1 MRADAVR
8 RPRLDADRVV
18 LIALA
23 AWASAMIAPDLHRAF
38 NSLASCGLV
47 VGNAGRGVDV
57 AGPFET
63 PANSP
68 AAHAG
73 IAVGDRLDLRAMRCV
88 PVNTVACRS
97 LLSLIGGLGG
107 AQIVLPG
114 STIDLTIIPSAGG
127 PARAVHLE
135 ARPAQRGLPERVMLL
150 ADTIVGIIVI
160 LAAAR
165 LVWLRESRMT
175 WGFFLYAMW
184 FNPGQTFAYYAL
196 LQPWPAAI
204 LTQEVAEALAH
215 GAGYAG
221 LLVFAL
227 RFPGDAPES
236 AFRRYDRFAWVLAA
250 AIAIVWLASF
260 ANGFGVP
267 TETLTLTA
275 FLVGYAV
282 DIAVLIVLVK
292 RRTLLRAQERQRML
306 WVICGCAIGLPAFIL
321 GEIAQST
328 SFFPLVL
335 GWMPS
340 TVLIEFLYLLN
351 GVLIYFVSIAI
362 LRRRVVDVSIPLR
375 RGTIL
380 GVLSLTVGI
389 PIVNVHELLSHYQ
402 DTFRV
407 PEWVWLLVVAPVALI
422 LLQRLHELGVDLVD
436 RVLNRRFHAARRQLD
451 AAAEAMLRVASVE
464 DIDRLLVT
472 RAAAVLDLASAA
484 LFRIDDG
491 VFRRECATGWDS
503 SSLTVLTD
511 DHDAPVLRCIETSAP
526 VRLLPGGWNRSGL
539 DVEVAAPCL
548 AVPVEGGALGPIGV
562 VLYGPH
568 ADGNDIDQDE
578 GMMLQSLAKRAA
590 NGYERVAF
598 VRLGEEVVALRAR
611 LRASQPAAS

>member
-1 MRADAVR
+1 M
-8 RPRLDADRVV
+8 LIV
-18 LIALA
+18 LAT
-23 AWASAMIAPDLHRAF
+23 WAIAMIAPDLHRVF
-38 NSLASCGLV
+38 NSLASFGLV
-47 VGNAGRGVDV
+47 VDNDGRVVDV

-63 PANSP
+63 VADSP

-88 PVNTVACRS
+88 PVNTAECRS

-114 STIDLTIIPSAGG
+114 SAIDLTIIPAAGG
-127 PARAVHLE
+127 SARVVHLE
-135 ARPAQRGLPERVMLL
+135 ARPAQRGLAERVMLL

-165 LVWLRESRMT
+165 LVWLRENRMT

-227 RFPGDAPES
+227 RFPGDATET
-236 AFRRYDRFAWVLAA
+236 AFRRYDRFAWLLAA
-250 AIAIVWLASF
+250 VIASVWLASF

-267 TETLTLTA
+267 TETLTLAA
-275 FLVGYAV
+275 FLLGYAV
-282 DIAVLIVLVK
+282 DVAVLIVLVK
-292 RRTLLRAQERQRML
+292 RRTLLRPRERQRML

-335 GWMPS
+335 GWTPS

-436 RVLNRRFHAARRQLD
+436 RVLNRRFHVARRQLD
-451 AAAEAMLRVASVE
+451 DAAEAMLHARSVE
-464 DIDRLLVT
+464 EIDRLLVT
-472 RAAAVLDLASAA
+472 RPAAALGLASAA
-484 LFRIDDG
+484 LFRLDDG
-491 VFRRECATGWDS
+491 VFRRESAIGWDGS
-503 SSLTVLTD
+503 PLMTLSED
-511 DHDAPVLRCIETSAP
+511 DDAPVLRCIEASAP
-526 VRLLPGGWNRSGL
+526 LRLSPSAWNRSGL
-539 DVEVAAPCL
+539 DVDVQAPCIAAP
-548 AVPVEGGALGPIGV
+548 VESGALGPIGV
-562 VLYGPH
+562 ALYGPH
-568 ADGNDIDQDE
+568 DDGNDIDQDE
-578 GMMLQSLAKRAA
+578 AIMLQSLAKRAA

-598 VRLGEEVVALRAR
+598 VRLGEEVTELRAR
-611 LRASQPAAS
+611 LDAQRAVPT